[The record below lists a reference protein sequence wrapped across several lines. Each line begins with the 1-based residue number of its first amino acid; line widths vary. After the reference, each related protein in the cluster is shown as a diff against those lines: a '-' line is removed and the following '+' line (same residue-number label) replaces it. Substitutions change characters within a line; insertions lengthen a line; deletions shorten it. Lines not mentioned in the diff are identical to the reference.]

1 MAPILPPRTT
11 KGKNQPPPNSPSKI
25 PTAIY
30 PTVPPPQKPKRVSH
44 GHLFSSHNTA
54 RVTSAARTTTH
65 TTSKAPPSTNSTS
78 NALNTTRTTPTTV
91 NTTRTTSIV
100 PTSTHNAPNASTV
113 STAATAATTP
123 TVLTAPRFSPPRQS
137 AAEELRQRRKARLQE
152 LCADNS
158 VNCRHLLEVLQ
169 LIPLNWSRGE
179 RPDPYLKSLLAN
191 QMIPHDKE
199 CELALAITFA
209 KENWWYFATWPKDVK
224 KFAELERDKR
234 RREWEQRQ
242 REWEQR
248 HWEWIEK
255 WERERGG

>member
-1 MAPILPPRTT
+1 MLPTPPPFPPLPPL
-11 KGKNQPPPNSPSKI
+11 PPL
-25 PTAIY
+25 
-30 PTVPPPQKPKRVSH
+30 PP
-44 GHLFSSHNTA
+44 
-54 RVTSAARTTTH
+54 
-65 TTSKAPPSTNSTS
+65 
-78 NALNTTRTTPTTV
+78 
-91 NTTRTTSIV
+91 
-100 PTSTHNAPNASTV
+100 
-113 STAATAATTP
+113 
-123 TVLTAPRFSPPRQS
+123 FSPLLGFLLPVNLPPKNFANAAKPAYKNS
-137 AAEELRQRRKARLQE
+137 AQTTA
-152 LCADNS
+152 
-158 VNCRHLLEVLQ
+158 
-169 LIPLNWSRGE
+169 RGE